1 MSKVDEL
8 IKTLIDVCTAYLEEN
23 EVTLA
28 EMIGSLECLKQRYIE
43 QVFEE
48 DDGEE

>member
-8 IKTLIDVCTAYLEEN
+8 IKTLIDVISAYMEEN
-23 EVTLA
+23 SVTLA

-48 DDGEE
+48 EDDEE